1 MTRGIYNNIQEHPE
15 YNSSEKHWHITLDQS
30 MFFWYDLI
38 VDPPEGV
45 LNAIKDSINNFK
57 NYVNQTNEKKFIY
70 FFTSRKKV
78 RFNIN
83 KQPRTSFFNKRI
95 LFVYFLVGSK
105 NKKIGI
111 SYNDTDGIPKKV
123 RVDEKFIYF
132 SYEVDN
138 EIAYSIHD
146 FIKIGNISLGIE
158 SEIHYVG
165 ITADPVK
172 RTLSRSHRGYAD
184 MLYNVSTS
192 ENDIFLTISTFKVMS
207 HTKIASH
214 NIDILTTNSM
224 VYDIHLDKEG
234 AIIEKSLIH
243 YFDTK
248 CQEVDKNAKGEFK
261 NLFLKE
267 MKSKNINSVSFHL
280 EMNES
285 TEYDVIGSRY
295 IPPNVSHSFMWELNN
310 NQLELT
316 KFNSEIE
323 LLEKNKVFCLNSI

>member
-1 MTRGIYNNIQEHPE
+1 MTRGMYNSIQQHPE

-38 VDPPEGV
+38 IEPPEGV
-45 LNAIKDSINNFK
+45 LASIKNTINNFK
-57 NYVNQTNEKKFIY
+57 NYVNENNEKKFIY

-78 RFNIN
+78 RFSKK
-83 KQPRTSFFNKRI
+83 KQPKVSFFNSQI
-95 LFVYFLVGSK
+95 MHIYLLIG
-105 NKKIGI
+105 KK
-111 SYNDTDGIPKKV
+111 TKKV
-123 RVDEKFIYF
+123 SIYFKDKNEIPLKVYVDERFIYF
-132 SYEVDN
+132 CNNVEDKF
-138 EIAYSIHD
+138 AYSIHD
-146 FIKIGNISLGIE
+146 FIKIFNINLGLE
-158 SEIHYVG
+158 SEIHYIG
-165 ITADPVK
+165 ITSDPVQ

-184 MLYNVSTS
+184 MLYNISTS

-207 HTKIASH
+207 HTKIVSH

-234 AIIEKSLIH
+234 AIIEKGLIH

-280 EMNES
+280 ELNES
-285 TEYDVIGSRY
+285 TEYDVIGSRS

-323 LLEKNKVFCLNSI
+323 LLEKTRFFV